1 MTFLEQ
7 LVTNSGETV
16 VINKDI
22 NDNFVVCMDKCAV
35 YNNPGALGVCGRGK
49 TVEQAAKDY
58 IQQISGKTLVFNY
71 DTESERF
78 AKLIFIFDEVDRHE

>member
-7 LVTNSGETV
+7 LVTNSGEPV
-16 VINKDI
+16 VISKDI
-22 NDNFVVCMDKCAV
+22 NDNFVVRMDKCDV

-71 DTESERF
+71 DTEDERF
-78 AKLIFIFDEVDRHE
+78 AKLIFIFDEAK

>member
-7 LVTNSGETV
+7 LVTNSGEPV
-16 VINKDI
+16 VISKDL
-22 NDNFVVCMDKCAV
+22 NDNFVVCMAKCDV

-49 TVEQAAKDY
+49 TIEQATKDY

-71 DTESERF
+71 DTEDERF
-78 AKLIFIFDEVDRHE
+78 AKFIFIFGGVD

>member
-16 VINKDI
+16 VINKDTY
-22 NDNFVVCMDKCAV
+22 DNFVVCMDKCSI
-35 YNNPGALGVCGRGK
+35 YNNPGALGVAGRGK

-58 IQQISGKTLVFNY
+58 IQRISGKTLVFNY
-71 DTESERF
+71 GTESERF
-78 AKLIFIFDEVDRHE
+78 AKLIFIFNEVN

>member
-7 LVTNSGETV
+7 LVTNSGEAI
-16 VINKDI
+16 VISKDI
-22 NDNFVVCMDKCAV
+22 NGNFVVCMDNCDV

-78 AKLIFIFDEVDRHE
+78 AKFIFIFDEVD

>member
-1 MTFLEQ
+1 MAFLEQ
-7 LVTNSGETV
+7 LVTNSGETL

-22 NDNFVVCMDKCAV
+22 DDNFVVLMDKCSI

-49 TVEQAAKDY
+49 TVEHAVKDY

-71 DTESERF
+71 GTESERF
-78 AKLIFIFDEVDRHE
+78 AKFIFIFGEVD

>member
-7 LVTNSGETV
+7 LVTNSGEPV
-16 VINKDI
+16 VITKDT
-22 NDNFVVCMDKCAV
+22 NDNFVVLMDKCAV
-35 YNNPGALGVCGRGK
+35 YNNPGALGVGGRGK

-78 AKLIFIFDEVDRHE
+78 AKFIFIFDEVD

>member
-7 LVTNSGETV
+7 LVANSGETV

-22 NDNFVVCMDKCAV
+22 NDNFVVLMDKCAI

-49 TVEQAAKDY
+49 TVEHAVKDY
-58 IQQISGKTLVFNY
+58 MQQISGKTLVFNY
-71 DTESERF
+71 GTESERF
-78 AKLIFIFDEVDRHE
+78 AKFIFIFDKE

>member
-1 MTFLEQ
+1 MTLLEQ
-7 LVTNSGETV
+7 LVSNSGEPV
-16 VINKDI
+16 VIGKDI

-35 YNNPGALGVCGRGK
+35 YNNPRALGVCGRGK

-71 DTESERF
+71 DTESERW
-78 AKLIFIFDEVDRHE
+78 AKFIFIFGEVD

>member
-7 LVTNSGETV
+7 LVTNSGETI

-22 NDNFVVCMDKCAV
+22 DDNFVVWMNKCDV
-35 YNNPGALGVCGRGK
+35 YNNPGALNVCGRGK

-58 IQQISGKTLVFNY
+58 IHQISGKTLVFNY

-78 AKLIFIFDEVDRHE
+78 AKFIFMFDGVD

>member
-7 LVTNSGETV
+7 LVSNSGEPV
-16 VINKDI
+16 VISKDI
-22 NDNFVVCMDKCAV
+22 DDNFVVLMDKCAV

-71 DTESERF
+71 DTEDERF
-78 AKLIFIFDEVDRHE
+78 AKFIFIFDEVV

>member
-7 LVTNSGETV
+7 LVTNSGEPI
-16 VINKDI
+16 VISKDI
-22 NDNFVVCMDKCAV
+22 NDNFVVHMNKCDV

-71 DTESERF
+71 DTEDERF
-78 AKLIFIFDEVDRHE
+78 AKFIFIFDGAE